1 MARILVIDDNVELL
15 ETLRQILEQRG
26 GHQTVLSADGADGLD
41 KALADPPDMAIVDV
55 MMPDISGYEIC
66 RQLRAHPPTASIPVI
81 ILTARGQLV
90 DRQAALDA
98 GADEYMVKPVPMKE
112 LLDRVDDLLS
122 KRVAEREPAFAG
134 TVVLLSLR
142 GGVGVTTLAVNL
154 AATLAR
160 TGDHSIPA
168 GGTEGGRTACLV
180 DLCPSS
186 GHVALQLG
194 LRPEPNWSDLIQAG
208 VPDAEVIGA
217 HLLQHAS
224 GLWVL
229 ASPVFPVVG
238 QGLPRVVVQATLK
251 LLRQRFAVV
260 VVDAPSVLN
269 EGTMA
274 ALEAATVVGL
284 VVTAEAPSIQTTVGT
299 LRALGQWSGK
309 LQIILNQVTQGA
321 RLPAGAIQQTLRRPL
336 VGTVPFD
343 PSQARA
349 LAQGAPLA
357 LHSPT
362 SPLVQAVQGLAQE
375 LGRSQQTLAVT

>member
-15 ETLRQILEQRG
+15 ETIRQILERRG
-26 GHQTVLSADGADGLD
+26 GHQTVLSADGADGLA

-66 RQLRAHPPTASIPVI
+66 RRLRASPSTASIPI
-81 ILTARGQLV
+81 MILTARGQLV

-112 LLDRVDDLLS
+112 LLERVDDMLA
-122 KRVAEREPAFAG
+122 KRVAEREAAFAG

-154 AATLAR
+154 AATLAQA
-160 TGDHSIPA
+160 GDHLPRV
-168 GGTEGGRTACLV
+168 GGAEGGRTTCLV

-208 VPDAEVIGA
+208 IPDAEVIGA

-229 ASPVFPVVG
+229 ASPIFPVVG
-238 QGLPRVVVQATLK
+238 QGLPRAVVQTTLR
-251 LLRQRFAVV
+251 LLRQRFAIV
-260 VVDAPSVLN
+260 VVDVPSVLD

-274 ALEAATVVGL
+274 ALEAAIVVGL
-284 VVTAEAPSIQTTVGT
+284 VVTAEAPSIQAAVGT

-309 LQIILNQVTQGA
+309 FQIILNQVTQGA
-321 RLPAGAIQQTLRRPL
+321 RLPTGAIQQTLRRPL
-336 VGTVPFD
+336 LGTVPFD
-343 PSQARA
+343 PDQARA

-362 SPLVQAVQGLAQE
+362 SPLAQAVQGLAQE
-375 LGRSQQTLAVT
+375 LSRSRQKVAVT